1 MHSSFVMLKE
11 STVRIIVENDLHNLT
26 LKIPKMYTMIKNSR
40 NNMYTKL
47 NIEIRINIKVYNL
60 TGI

>member
-1 MHSSFVMLKE
+1 M
-11 STVRIIVENDLHNLT
+11 ENDLHNLT